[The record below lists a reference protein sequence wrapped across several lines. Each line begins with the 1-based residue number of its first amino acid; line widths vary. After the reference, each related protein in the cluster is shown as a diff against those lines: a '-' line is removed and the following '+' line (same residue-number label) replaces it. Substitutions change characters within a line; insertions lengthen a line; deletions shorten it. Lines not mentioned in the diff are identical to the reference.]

1 MMVSV
6 VISAGIIAGSVLVL
20 KKFQTSQVNADLES
34 QQKEQMGV
42 ATFSLSRDLENAV
55 FLQGTT
61 TSTNFFEGAR
71 TYGILPSPF
80 AANPS
85 GSDGVQIIKINETLS
100 RNSIYEVT
108 AIANNPGNG
117 TAQITIT
124 GDFRTSVTLPE
135 DLFVLTDSNDSELF
149 KITSPITVNGATSVI
164 QVSQQVPATIISRLG
179 GEYNPKIFRVQR
191 VIYRIGNQGTTTGLY
206 RSVTGPNGTFDAIA
220 IDATQM
226 RIAYTLQ
233 SQSTESNATDCASK
247 NQSRWFAHDTTASE
261 CNWNNI
267 RSASVELKFRTQSS
281 EGTTV
286 EKTFTSSAA
295 PLSYISLTN

>member
-6 VISAGIIAGSVLVL
+6 VISSGIIAGSVLVL
-20 KKFQTSQVNADLES
+20 KKFQASQINADLES

-42 ATFSLSRDLENAV
+42 ATFSLSRDIENAV

-108 AIANNPGNG
+108 AITNNAGSG
-117 TAQITIT
+117 TAQITIN

-135 DLFVLTDSNDSELF
+135 DLFVLTDSQNSELF
-149 KITSPITVNGATSVI
+149 KITSPITMNGAKSVL
-164 QVSQQVPATIISRLG
+164 QVSQLVPATMISRIG
-179 GEYNPKIFRVQR
+179 GEYNPKVYRVQR
-191 VIYRIGNQGTTTGLY
+191 VIYRIGNNGSTSGLY
-206 RSVTGPNGTFDAIA
+206 RSVSGPTGTFDLIA
-220 IDATQM
+220 ANATQL
-226 RIAYTLQ
+226 RVAYSLQ
-233 SQSTESNATDCASK
+233 SRATESNSADCSSK
-247 NQSRWFAHDTTASE
+247 NSSRWFAHDTTTSE
-261 CNWNNI
+261 CNWNNL
-267 RSASVELKFRTQSS
+267 RSASIEIKFSTQSS
-281 EGTTV
+281 EGTNV
-286 EKTFTSSAA
+286 EKTFTTSAA
-295 PLSYISLTN
+295 PLAYISLTN